1 MRKLTLIL
9 VIFAIMCP
17 FGSAYASYEDVVFVD
32 FQSST
37 DEELQAVIERISDE
51 LKTRGYSVSI
61 DISKKEASDDNAIS
75 IGLNQTIKVPDIAEF
90 TITKINYSTQVK
102 PTRPGDYYT
111 YYAVDNL
118 SNRFIDLTINIK
130 NLTKN
135 IEGVDSLL
143 IVEIVYDN
151 EYEYRT
157 QSAVEASGG
166 KDLEYSSLSGV
177 NPLNT
182 KTARFFVELP
192 KAVVDDKGNIEV
204 RIHVGD
210 NTYIFSG
217 N

>member
-9 VIFAIMCP
+9 VILAIMC
-17 FGSAYASYEDVVFVD
+17 FLGSACASYEDVVFVD
-32 FQSST
+32 FQTST
-37 DEELQAVIERISDE
+37 DDELNAAIDRISDE

-61 DISKKEASDDNAIS
+61 DISKKEASDEGAIS
-75 IGLNQTIKVPDIAEF
+75 ISLNQTIKVPDIAEF
-90 TITKINYSTQVK
+90 TIAKINYSTQVK

-111 YYAVDNL
+111 YYPVDNL
-118 SNRFIDLTINIK
+118 SNRFIDLTIKIK

-135 IEGVDSLL
+135 IEDVDSLL
-143 IVEIVYDN
+143 IVEVIYDN

-157 QSAVEASGG
+157 QSAVESSDG

-210 NTYIFSG
+210 YTYYLSG